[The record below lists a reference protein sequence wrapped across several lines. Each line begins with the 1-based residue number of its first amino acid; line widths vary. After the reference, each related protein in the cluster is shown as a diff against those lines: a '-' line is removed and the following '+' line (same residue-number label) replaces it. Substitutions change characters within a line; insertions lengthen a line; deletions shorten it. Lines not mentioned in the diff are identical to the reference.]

1 MMYLSSKN
9 EVKIKEAEDKRR
21 IIMKS
26 RQLIA
31 KLTMLSLIAT
41 LSSSAALQ
49 AKTITCNYTVKKSYK
64 YGCSQGN
71 VTKPTN
77 KPQQNGNCNTNTGNN
92 NNTNNNTNNNNVPND
107 NINNSGVAVSTQ
119 KKMEDEVLVLVNKE
133 RAKNGLK
140 ALTMDENVRKVARI
154 KSSDMSTKN
163 YFSHTS
169 PTYGSPFDML
179 KSFGISYKSAGE
191 NIAQGYTTAEAVVN
205 GWMNSS
211 GHRANILNASYTKI
225 GIGYETDGNYWT
237 QMFIG

>member
-1 MMYLSSKN
+1 
-9 EVKIKEAEDKRR
+9 
-21 IIMKS
+21 MKS

-31 KLTMLSLIAT
+31 KLTMLSLIAV
-41 LSSSAALQ
+41 LSSPAALQ

-71 VTKPTN
+71 ETKPTS

-225 GIGYETDGNYWT
+225 GIGYEANGNYWT

>member
-77 KPQQNGNCNTNTGNN
+77 KPQQNGNCNANTGNN

-140 ALTMDENVRKVARI
+140 ALTMDENVRKVART